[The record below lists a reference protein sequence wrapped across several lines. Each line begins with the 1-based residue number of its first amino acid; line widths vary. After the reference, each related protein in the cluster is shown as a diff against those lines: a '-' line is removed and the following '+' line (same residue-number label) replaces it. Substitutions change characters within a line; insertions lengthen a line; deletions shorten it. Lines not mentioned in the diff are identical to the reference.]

1 MLVFIA
7 AFSWCFMPCIA
18 NIFSPQNPKPNTQKL
33 LQKNILTHKIP
44 TKHTHTHTHMHNY
57 SFVAKTCTK
66 IVSKLAPN
74 M

>member
-18 NIFSPQNPKPNTQKL
+18 NIFSPPNQKPNTQKL
-33 LQKNILTHKIP
+33 LQRNILTHKIP
-44 TKHTHTHTHMHNY
+44 TKHTHTHLHNY

-66 IVSKLAPN
+66 IVSKLALN
-74 M
+74 L